1 MAETKKTPAKAPKAE
16 KPAASSAAK
25 PAADAKAERGYGRTL
40 RGVVKSTKMQKTIT
54 VEVIRTV
61 RHAKYAKFLK
71 HRSRY
76 YAHDEKGQ
84 AGVGDTVIIVECRPM
99 SRLKRWRL
107 QEIAEK
113 AKTI

>member
-16 KPAASSAAK
+16 KPAASSAAT
-25 PAADAKAERGYGRTL
+25 PDAKAERGYGRTL
-40 RGVVKSTKMQKTIT
+40 RGVVKSARMKKTIT